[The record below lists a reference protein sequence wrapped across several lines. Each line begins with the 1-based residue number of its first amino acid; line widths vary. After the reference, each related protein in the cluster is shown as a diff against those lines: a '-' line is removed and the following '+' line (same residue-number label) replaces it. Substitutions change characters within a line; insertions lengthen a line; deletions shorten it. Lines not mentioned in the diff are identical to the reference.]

1 MYPWYVT
8 ATLRSGTGNPSAQ
21 LLGNTTIKFVNGWA
35 NFTNLAINYFGT
47 GYIIDFNITSPTE
60 GENMTLASDPV
71 DISARPIT
79 AVTISSTADV
89 YESTFMSVAMELR
102 DSVTEETI
110 SDIAWRVCIKLEVFQ
125 FLFCL

>member
-1 MYPWYVT
+1 VYPWYVT

-21 LLGNTTIKFVNGWA
+21 LLDNTTIKFVNGWA

-89 YESTFMSVAMELR
+89 YESTFQILTSL
-102 DSVTEETI
+102 
-110 SDIAWRVCIKLEVFQ
+110 
-125 FLFCL
+125 